1 MSFLLTH
8 CCSVEYWQ
16 KFGEQYTSM
25 IEAMNP
31 KPDEIILSSL
41 VPLDVPPSVR
51 NIITK
56 ELFWDGI
63 NEAVELSSCDWVV
76 SAGVDQIML
85 PDSLVGLDRDCD
97 VISIAGRTQNDS
109 LFQADPD
116 GYENILTLKRNPMS
130 GMTVC
135 RRESYLRFPTRRSP
149 YSDWIQW
156 MEFRKAELNV
166 QFDTTQRFI
175 HWRHPD
181 AMSFLPNLQGEADV
195 AMFRDL
201 INEHEVV
208 PGVEFPPRILK

>member
-97 VISIAGRTQNDS
+97 VISIAGRTQNDI

-116 GYENILTLKRNPMS
+116 DYQRILSITTNPMS
-130 GMTVC
+130 GMTVSS
-135 RRESYLRFPTRRSP
+135 RGSFLSFPTRRSP

-181 AMSFLPNLQGEADV
+181 AMSFRPNLQGEADV